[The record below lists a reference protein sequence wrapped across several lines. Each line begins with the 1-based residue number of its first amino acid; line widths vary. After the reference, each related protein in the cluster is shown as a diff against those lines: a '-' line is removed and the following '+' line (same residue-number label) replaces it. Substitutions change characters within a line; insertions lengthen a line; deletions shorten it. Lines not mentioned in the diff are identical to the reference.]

1 MTISLDDLQNR
12 RQELLQK
19 IGQVGDMR
27 QGTITEVYRACG
39 KPNCRCANP
48 GDPGH
53 GPYYAF
59 TRKVGGKTKTLQ
71 LRAGPSLFKLE
82 GEVEAYRRFR
92 GLCTE
97 LVKVNE
103 EICQA
108 RTPGDEAASD
118 EVKKPRRNHSRRG
131 CEGSRA
137 ACIAAAAGA
146 TKTWP
151 VRHGGHRNG
160 DSLINASGWRRGF
173 GEAGQPG
180 WWRLPWPAYRLRSRS
195 LGRVRRLSEQE
206 RHHRALSH
214 SNQAGLLPLLG
225 M

>member
-1 MTISLDDLQNR
+1 MPFSLDDLQSR
-12 RQELLQK
+12 RQELLQQ

-82 GEVEAYRRFR
+82 GQVEAYRRFR

-97 LVKVNE
+97 RVKVNE
-103 EICQA
+103 SIRPSVGRTSERA
-108 RTPGDEAASD
+108 RCLFGAQRARLAPDD
-118 EVKKPRRNHSRRG
+118 PSR
-131 CEGSRA
+131 EWA
-137 ACIAAAAGA
+137 
-146 TKTWP
+146 K
-151 VRHGGHRNG
+151 
-160 DSLINASGWRRGF
+160 
-173 GEAGQPG
+173 
-180 WWRLPWPAYRLRSRS
+180 
-195 LGRVRRLSEQE
+195 
-206 RHHRALSH
+206 
-214 SNQAGLLPLLG
+214 
-225 M
+225 

>member
-1 MTISLDDLQNR
+1 
-12 RQELLQK
+12 
-19 IGQVGDMR
+19 MR

-82 GEVEAYRRFR
+82 GEVEAYRQFR

-103 EICQA
+103 AICQA
-108 RTPGDEAASD
+108 RTLGDEAASD
-118 EVKKPRRNHSRRG
+118 EVKKTSSKSFKKKLRR
-131 CEGSRA
+131 
-137 ACIAAAAGA
+137 
-146 TKTWP
+146 K
-151 VRHGGHRNG
+151 
-160 DSLINASGWRRGF
+160 
-173 GEAGQPG
+173 
-180 WWRLPWPAYRLRSRS
+180 
-195 LGRVRRLSEQE
+195 
-206 RHHRALSH
+206 
-214 SNQAGLLPLLG
+214 
-225 M
+225 